1 VWIIE
6 NGVRIYLGHPFF
18 RGLVL
23 DSEMDSNLLGL
34 QLDFDALLLS
44 AMVVD
49 KEEDVLGHL

>member
-1 VWIIE
+1 
-6 NGVRIYLGHPFF
+6 
-18 RGLVL
+18 
-23 DSEMDSNLLGL
+23 MDSNLLGL